1 VGNLGATGA
10 AKEFGGHVHWD
21 LYRVM
26 QAGESSGPLRPIT
39 YAGKQWRKVDPWPL
53 LVQNYVAPP
62 DTSTA
67 SPEEDMPTFS
77 GSAFAV
83 DPSVPRYHLVVDANF
98 RAQPTTKS
106 PSFGVIPAGSVV
118 PVAYWV
124 DGESLNGD
132 DQWAIAWL
140 YVGQY
145 REGFFH
151 RSVLGAPQQAPA
163 LDCSSQVKAA
173 TAPLQTEITALSTRI
188 ANAKKALG

>member
-1 VGNLGATGA
+1 
-10 AKEFGGHVHWD
+10 
-21 LYRVM
+21 M

-53 LVQNYVAPP
+53 LVQNWVAPP
-62 DTSTA
+62 DTSTSA
-67 SPEEDMPTFS
+67 PESDMPTFG

-83 DPSVPRYHLVVDANF
+83 DPSVPRYHLVVGANF
-98 RAQPTTKS
+98 RAEPTTKS
-106 PSFGVIPAGSVV
+106 PSLGVIPAGSVV

-145 REGFFH
+145 REGFLH
-151 RSVLGAPQQAPA
+151 RSVLGAPSTPA
-163 LDCSSQVKAA
+163 SGPTADEVAALVKQGRKAGAQGAA
-173 TAPLQTEITALSTRI
+173 DAAAAYARAQ
-188 ANAKKALG
+188 